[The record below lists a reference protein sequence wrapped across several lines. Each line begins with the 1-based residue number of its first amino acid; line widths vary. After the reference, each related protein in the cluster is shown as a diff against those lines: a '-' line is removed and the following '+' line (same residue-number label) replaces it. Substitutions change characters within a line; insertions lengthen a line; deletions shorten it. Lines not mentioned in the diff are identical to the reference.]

1 MKSPITG
8 KVMELRKEEREI
20 EFRKEPFKVVFH
32 YYYCKDSKEQFT
44 DTVLDELNMNQLYNQ
59 YRKKHNL
66 PFPEEIIAIR
76 EKYDLPANKMSEVLG
91 FGINSYRNYEAGE
104 VPSASN
110 GKLIQ
115 LAADPMYF
123 KKLLELC
130 EDCDEK
136 VKTKTLKLIEDL
148 IEKNKSDDFAFEE
161 HLLDGKLP
169 DEYTGYR
176 KSNFNKFKEMVVYF
190 TEQLQ
195 PWKTQLNKL
204 LFYADFLN
212 YSRTGYSISG
222 VPYRAIDMGP
232 VPNNFNSLFEYI
244 SEKDHVDVWFTEFP
258 NGAIGEQFKPHGKR
272 KFDAGLF
279 DVHELKAMK
288 EVVVNFKNK
297 STKDLIEI
305 SHKEKAWLENEKK
318 KELISY
324 RYAFDLIHFHL
335 KLKKV

>member
-8 KVMELRKEEREI
+8 KEMELRKEEREI

-76 EKYDLPANKMSEVLG
+76 EKYDLPANKMAEVLG

-161 HLLDGKLP
+161 HLLHGKLP

-190 TEQLQ
+190 AEQLQ

-212 YSRTGYSISG
+212 YKRTGFSMSG
-222 VPYRAIDMGP
+222 MRYRAIEMGP
-232 VPNNFNSLFEYI
+232 VPHNYKSIFEYMYN
-244 SEKDHVDVWFTEFP
+244 EGYVEVKEVMFGE
-258 NGAIGEQFKPHGKR
+258 GIGEQFKPQSKS
-272 KFDAGLF
+272 KFNPSLF
-279 DVHELKAMK
+279 DSNELKALR
-288 EVVVNFKNK
+288 EVATKFKDIK
-297 STKDLIEI
+297 TADVIAL

-324 RYAFDLIHFHL
+324 RYAFDLTQIQ
-335 KLKKV
+335 

>member
-8 KVMELRKEEREI
+8 KEMELRKEVREI
-20 EFRKEPFKVVFH
+20 EFRKENFEVVFH

-44 DTVLDELNMNQLYNQ
+44 DTILDELNMIQLYNQ
-59 YRKKHNL
+59 YREKHKL
-66 PFPEEIIAIR
+66 PFPEEIKAIR
-76 EKYDLPANKMSEVLG
+76 EQYDLPATKMAEVLG

-115 LAADPMYF
+115 LAASPKRF
-123 KKLLELC
+123 KDLLELC

-136 VKTKTLKLIEDL
+136 VKNKTLALIEDL
-148 IEKNKSDDFAFEE
+148 IAENKKEHFAFED

-176 KSNFNKFKEMVVYF
+176 KSNFNKFKEMVVFF

-212 YSRTGYSISG
+212 YKRTGFSMG
-222 VPYRAIDMGP
+222 GMRYRAIDMGP
-232 VPNNFNSLFEYI
+232 VPHNYKSIFEHMCNEGYVEVK
-244 SEKDHVDVWFTEFP
+244 EKIFGEGT
-258 NGAIGEQFKPHGKR
+258 GEQFKPHGKH
-272 KFDAGLF
+272 KFNAGLF
-279 DVHELKAMK
+279 DAHELKALK
-288 EVVVNFKNK
+288 EVASKFKGIK
-297 STKDLIEI
+297 TADVIDL
-305 SHKEKAWLENEKK
+305 SHKEKAWKENQKEKK
-318 KELISY
+318 LISY
-324 RYAFDLIHFHL
+324 RYAFELAEI
-335 KLKKV
+335 